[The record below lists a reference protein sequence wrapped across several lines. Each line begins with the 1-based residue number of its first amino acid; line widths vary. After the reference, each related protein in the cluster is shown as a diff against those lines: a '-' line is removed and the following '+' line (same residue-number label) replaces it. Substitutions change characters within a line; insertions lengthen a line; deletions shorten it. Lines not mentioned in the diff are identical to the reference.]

1 MAKTM
6 NELLYEA
13 TGYFL
18 TSPDP
23 GKPMSPVAKK
33 GLSYIGQLR
42 DMCIDMESS
51 VIAMC
56 NDLRAIMDSC
66 EKREK
71 SGISDP
77 RDRLL
82 WHTAR
87 DAIRKAPDF
96 GRFGKPG
103 SSSAQPHADTQ
114 PNDSQPPA
122 DFNSTKTQD
131 SRNLS

>member
-23 GKPMSPVAKK
+23 GKPMSPIAKK

-42 DMCIDMESS
+42 DMCIDMERR
-51 VIAMC
+51 VTGMC
-56 NDLRAIMDSC
+56 LDLQAIVDSC
-66 EKREK
+66 DAREK
-71 SGISDP
+71 SGIIDP

-87 DAIRKAPDF
+87 GAIRKAPDF
-96 GRFGKPG
+96 GRFGKSG
-103 SSSAQPHADTQ
+103 SSAQPHADPQ
-114 PNDSQPPA
+114 PDDAQPPA

-131 SRNLS
+131 S